1 MAWKITTKTFTAGE
15 SPWTYNSAGDHTDL
29 IVQATSGT
37 TTVKGSVDGTN
48 LSAELRAGTTAN
60 TPYLVTNFP
69 YVVFTNASGD
79 TVIVAERVKDPS

>member
-29 IVQATSGT
+29 IVQASAAG
-37 TTVKGSVDGTN
+37 TTVKGSVDGSN
-48 LSAELRAGTTAN
+48 LSGEIRSSNTLN
-60 TPYLVTNFP
+60 TPFLVTNFP